1 MTLFALLFSLVLFS
15 PAHAIELEAIELEIA
30 QFQLEGEKGEG
41 EATRLDLVIAE
52 GLKTQSYRV
61 RTQRTDQ
68 NMRIYLGPVSILWRN
83 IPRWL
88 QANLTATLLGAN
100 IRLSNTA
107 DHLVTAQ
114 SLSINAPSPEKIELE
129 GLKLECQK
137 SETPVLR
144 LGEIFADCVR
154 AGELTASRIDSA
166 DLERFLKRVFPFLS
180 GKLFVRNPKLSL
192 SEGDYQLR
200 LFTSLT
206 GGVDVTSSGAVHF
219 DPQTLLLEVRIDQ
232 FRFGY
237 IPMRAA
243 LLRVLRTFYADKVAF
258 IRGNTIGIQL

>member
-1 MTLFALLFSLVLFS
+1 MPLLALLFTLMFLS

-30 QFQLEGEKGEG
+30 EFQLENEKGEG

-52 GLKTQSYRV
+52 GLKNQSYRV
-61 RTQRTDQ
+61 RTQRLDQ
-68 NMRIYLGPVSILWRN
+68 NMRIYLGPVSILWRS

-107 DHLVTAQ
+107 DHFVTAQ

-137 SETPVLR
+137 SETQVLR
-144 LGEIFADCVR
+144 LGEIFTDCVR
-154 AGELTASRIDSA
+154 SGELAAARIESA

-180 GKLFVRNPKLSL
+180 GKLFVKNPKLTL
-192 SEGDYQLR
+192 SEGDYRLL

-206 GGVDVTSSGAVHF
+206 GGVDVTSTGAVHF

-232 FRFGY
+232 FRFGH